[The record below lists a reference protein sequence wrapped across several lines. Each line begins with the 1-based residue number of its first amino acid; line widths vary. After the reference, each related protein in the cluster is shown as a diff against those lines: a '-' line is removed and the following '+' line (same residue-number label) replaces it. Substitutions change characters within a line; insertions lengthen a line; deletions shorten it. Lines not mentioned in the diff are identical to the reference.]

1 MRLIRPLTAEFLGTY
16 ALVFAGTAAA
26 VSDNFP
32 SAKFGILGIA
42 LAHGLILGAW
52 ITAVGSIS
60 GAHFNPAVTLGFL
73 SIRKIELKTA
83 LAYIGVQ
90 LVGGLAGAYSSRFL
104 IPNNVGR
111 VVSNGVPQI
120 SISSNF
126 NQAVALEALMTFFLM
141 SAIIGT
147 IVNPKA
153 PKLGGLWVGLTLIV
167 MILLGGPVTG
177 AALNPARA
185 FGPAVVSGVWTAQIA
200 YWIGPIVG
208 AIVAAL
214 LWDKVLL
221 KEDAA

>member
-32 SAKFGILGIA
+32 GAKFGILGIA

-52 ITAVGSIS
+52 ITATGSIS
-60 GAHFNPAVTLGFL
+60 GGHLNPAVTFGFL
-73 SIRKIELKTA
+73 ATKRIELQTG
-83 LAYIGVQ
+83 LAYIAAQ
-90 LVGGLAGAYSSRFL
+90 LLGGLAGAYSSRFV

-126 NQAVALEALMTFFLM
+126 TQALALEAVMTFFLM
-141 SAIIGT
+141 SAVLGT
-147 IVNPKA
+147 IANPKA
-153 PKLGGLWVGLTLIV
+153 PKLGGLWVGLTLV
-167 MILLGGPVTG
+167 AMILVGGPVTG

-185 FGPAVVSGVWTAQIA
+185 FGPAVVSGVWTAQLA
-200 YWIGPIVG
+200 YWIGPILG
-208 AIVAAL
+208 AVVAAL
-214 LWDKVLL
+214 VWDKVLL
-221 KEDAA
+221 KEEA